1 MNFTDHNLSVS
12 LPYSSEF
19 KKLAIAGSCDAAG
32 DPDCHDLIIA
42 STPEKLKVDGGA
54 AVMDSLMQFQA
65 DQLKIPVIRSV
76 NTESTAMGAAYLA
89 GLAEGVWK
97 NLEEIENLWMGDEAF
112 LPNINNK
119 TSDKMYES
127 WLSALNKS
135 RDQ

>member
-1 MNFTDHNLSVS
+1 
-12 LPYSSEF
+12 
-19 KKLAIAGSCDAAG
+19 
-32 DPDCHDLIIA
+32 
-42 STPEKLKVDGGA
+42 
-54 AVMDSLMQFQA
+54 
-65 DQLKIPVIRSV
+65 
-76 NTESTAMGAAYLA
+76 MGAAYLA

-119 TSDKMYES
+119 TSDKMYEF